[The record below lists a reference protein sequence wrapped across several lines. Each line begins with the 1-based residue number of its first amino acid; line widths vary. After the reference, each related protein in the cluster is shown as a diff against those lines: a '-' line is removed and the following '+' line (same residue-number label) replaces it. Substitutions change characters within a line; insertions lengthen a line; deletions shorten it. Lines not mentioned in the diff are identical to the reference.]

1 MKILIALSTYNR
13 PVITELCLQNLQAI
27 RSETVKLFIYDDCS
41 TAYNYQ
47 YLEKYADKVIRF
59 SPNVGIELSRATAIR
74 DFVFKH
80 TEFDLIY
87 FTDNDAI
94 HDPEFINIIKGIRY
108 LQNNNQ
114 QFLPFSLFNSVYHKQ
129 GIIKETE
136 GYYIQQTIPGISQ
149 GYTRALAKT
158 IVEKL
163 NTTPKLDRQ
172 YGWDYIYTQILN
184 LPCLVPKQSYVEHF
198 ARDMFEAGMHAK
210 NSGTGVLGLQDF
222 ERDRA
227 LNPTEYL
234 VNIRPAIINKI
245 LGIE

>member
-1 MKILIALSTYNR
+1 MKVLIALSTYNR
-13 PVITELCLQNLQAI
+13 PVITELCLQNLQSV

-41 TAYNYQ
+41 DAYNYQ

-94 HDPEFINIIKGIRY
+94 HDPEFINIIEGIY
-108 LQNNNQ
+108 CLQSNNQ

-129 GIIKETE
+129 SVITETA
-136 GYYIQQTIPGISQ
+136 GYYFQETIPGISQ
-149 GYTRALAKT
+149 GYTRALAES
-158 IVEKL
+158 IVKKL

-172 YGWDYIYTQILN
+172 YGWDYIYTEILN

-198 ARDMFEAGMHAK
+198 ARDAFEAGMHAK
-210 NSGTGVLGLQDF
+210 NSGIGLFGLRDF

-234 VNIRPAIINKI
+234 VNARPAIIYKI